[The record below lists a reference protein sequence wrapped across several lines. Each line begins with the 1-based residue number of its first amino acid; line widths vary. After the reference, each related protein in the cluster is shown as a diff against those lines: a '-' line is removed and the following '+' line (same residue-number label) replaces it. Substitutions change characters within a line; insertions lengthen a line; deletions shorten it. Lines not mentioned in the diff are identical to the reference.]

1 MIEQHGFPEC
11 FFTFSIAETKLKW
24 IFTNLKTYYEWDE
37 SIFSLRKNKIKG
49 TEDLEIIELAA
60 Q

>member
-11 FFTFSIAETKLKW
+11 FFTFSIAENQLKW
-24 IFTNLKTYYEWDE
+24 IATNLKTYFELDE
-37 SIFSLRKNKIKG
+37 SIFSLQKSKIKG
-49 TEDLEIIELAA
+49 TEDLQIIELTA